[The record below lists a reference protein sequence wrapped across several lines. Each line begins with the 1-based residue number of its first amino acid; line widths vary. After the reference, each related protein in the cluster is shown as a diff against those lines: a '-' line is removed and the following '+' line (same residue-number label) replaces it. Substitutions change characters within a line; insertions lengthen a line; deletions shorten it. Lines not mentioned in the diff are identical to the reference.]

1 MRPQAGAPAADPRCV
16 TVAARPPAPWE
27 IVRDRLGLYLGPN
40 TARTAV
46 KTFSQK
52 ALGLPPEALSTEQVK
67 QLLEALR
74 PMLKTLLGAT
84 QCDRILTQLSVE
96 IDLRK

>member
-1 MRPQAGAPAADPRCV
+1 MFGV
-16 TVAARPPAPWE
+16 TVVGRPLAPWE
-27 IVRDRLGLYLGPN
+27 IVRDRLSVYLGPN

-52 ALGLPPEALSTEQVK
+52 WAGVPPDALSTEQVK
-67 QLLEALR
+67 QLLDVLR
-74 PMLKTLLGAT
+74 PMLKTLLGVA
-84 QCDRILTQLSVE
+84 QCDRILAQLSVE